1 MLKGIDIS
9 KWQAGINLSALG
21 NQVDFVICKATEG
34 VGYTD
39 KNCDGFYQEAKRLGK
54 KLGVYHFAR
63 PDLGNSA
70 VEEADYFI
78 KETKGY
84 HKEAILILDWEPQ
97 GNSIANTGWAKGW
110 LDRVYEKTGVKPLIY
125 MSASVVRAYDWS
137 KVVAGDYGLWIANYG
152 SNNGTAQKGVFN
164 NYPLRYWS
172 FYALWQY
179 TSVGRLSGYNGNLD
193 LNYFSGDKSAWDKY
207 AGGSPGTSTSTSKP
221 EQSTPQG
228 STLDLAVK
236 VMRDEYGIG
245 ETRKQALGSR
255 YNEVQEFINHIL
267 SSSVDVLAKEVIDGK
282 YGNGDV
288 RKTVLGVRYGEVQ
301 ARVNSILG
309 TSKAEYYIVKKGDS
323 LWAIAE
329 KYYGSGNQYP
339 KIKSLNDLTSDT
351 IYAGQKLR
359 VK

>member
-137 KVVAGDYGLWIANYG
+137 KVVAGDYGLWVANYG

-179 TSVGRLSGYNGNLD
+179 TSKGRLSGYNGNLD
-193 LNYFSGDKSAWDKY
+193 LNFFTGDKTAWDKY
-207 AGGSPGTSTSTSKP
+207 AGGSP
-221 EQSTPQG
+221 
-228 STLDLAVK
+228 
-236 VMRDEYGIG
+236 
-245 ETRKQALGSR
+245 
-255 YNEVQEFINHIL
+255 
-267 SSSVDVLAKEVIDGK
+267 SSSTGTNKPSQPVKKSTDEIAREVINGK
-282 YGNGDV
+282 WGNGDV
-288 RKTVLGVRYGEVQ
+288 RENRLKAAGYDYQTIQNRVNEILGIGTVRYYK
-301 ARVNSILG
+301 AFNNSSIVDGLKSIGVDSSFNNRKKIAAANGISNYSG
-309 TSKAEYYIVKKGDS
+309 TPAQNIKLLSLAKQGKLKKA
-323 LWAIAE
+323 
-329 KYYGSGNQYP
+329 
-339 KIKSLNDLTSDT
+339 
-351 IYAGQKLR
+351 
-359 VK
+359 

>member
-9 KWQAGINLSALG
+9 KWQAGIDLSKIDT
-21 NQVDFVICKATEG
+21 DFVICKATEG

-39 KNCDGFYQEAKRLGK
+39 KNCDGFYQQAKRLGK

-70 VEEADYFI
+70 IAEADWFL

-84 HKEAILILDWEPQ
+84 HKEAILVLDWES
-97 GNSIANTGWAKGW
+97 GDLTNARWAKAW
-110 LDRVYEKTGVKPLIY
+110 LDRVYEKTGVKPIIY
-125 MSASVVRAYDWS
+125 MSASVLKRADWS
-137 KVVAGDYGLWIANYG
+137 SVANADYGLWVASYG
-152 SNNGTAQKGVFN
+152 TNDGTAQKSVFN
-164 NYPLRYWS
+164 NYPLKYWS

-179 TSVGRLSGYNGNLD
+179 TSKGRLNGYNGNLD

-207 AGGSPGTSTSTSKP
+207 AGGSPSASTSTSKP
-221 EQSTPQG
+221 EQPTPQG

-236 VMRDEYGIG
+236 VMRDEYGIE

-282 YGNGDV
+282 YDNGDV
-288 RKTVLGVRYGEVQ
+288 RKTVLGVRYDEVQ

-309 TSKAEYYIVKKGDS
+309 TSKAEYYTVKKGDS

-339 KIKSLNDLTSDT
+339 KIKSLNGLTSDT